1 MTSHAD
7 NEKLTDAM
15 FQIENLQKQFSEE
28 KSISE
33 KKVYIILSK
42 LYNYYNNN

>member
-28 KSISE
+28 KSISQ
-33 KKVYIILSK
+33 KKVL
-42 LYNYYNNN
+42 